1 MRTPGLLLE
10 WCPSK
15 SWGSGGTRPAGFTA
29 WIQLLGDAGGSFGV
43 PTSYPSKR
51 REKMPSI
58 RLTNVA
64 AGTANAL
71 DGLQFQDIPDPGAL
85 ISIYASTAVALGLIS
100 YSVGTERF
108 LVDAAINIEIA
119 VDAVDTNRDM
129 VLDREPVPAGK
140 QFLAVDAQ
148 VANLLVVIEDLP
160 SG

>member
-1 MRTPGLLLE
+1 
-10 WCPSK
+10 
-15 SWGSGGTRPAGFTA
+15 
-29 WIQLLGDAGGSFGV
+29 
-43 PTSYPSKR
+43 
-51 REKMPSI
+51 MPSI

-71 DGLQFQDIPDPGAL
+71 DGLQFQDIPEPGAL
-85 ISIYASTAVALGLIS
+85 LSIYASTAVALGTIS

-108 LVDAAINIEIA
+108 LVDASINIEIA

-140 QFLAVDAQ
+140 QFLSVDGQ